1 MICECKNTEMKTSSF
16 TRSVFLS
23 PFFSRVRPNARTC
36 VFQTIWTT
44 VDVFIF
50 MFCFFLLYWFV
61 LFVFVTFVLYIGFRT
76 EKRGVPVRNLCQ
88 SKGGNNVAGQ
98 SGSGLAAPVQ
108 VYRMAKEEDFCCCFS
123 LFLRLFLSYERTVT
137 YSPWQSWNCVKRSSK
152 TSRRKNGYSTFRHSR
167 LRFIVAILVVVVVV
181 NIDVSLHL

>member
-16 TRSVFLS
+16 KRSVFLS
-23 PFFSRVRPNARTC
+23 LFFFSRVRLTARTC
-36 VFQTIWTT
+36 VFLTFWTT

-50 MFCFFLLYWFV
+50 MFSFFLLFWFV
-61 LFVFVTFVLYIGFRT
+61 LFVFVTFFLYIGFRT
-76 EKRGVPVRNLCQ
+76 EQRGVPVRNLCSESAGKSWLPRLRRAELSQ

-98 SGSGLAAPVQ
+98 SGSSLAASVQ
-108 VYRMAKEEDFCCCFS
+108 VCRITKEEDFCFCFL

-152 TSRRKNGYSTFRHSR
+152 TSRMKNGCSTFRHSR
-167 LRFIVAILVVVVVV
+167 
-181 NIDVSLHL
+181 

>member
-1 MICECKNTEMKTSSF
+1 MICECKNTETKTSSF

-23 PFFSRVRPNARTC
+23 PFFFQGTPQCEDLRLPNYLNNRRC
-36 VFQTIWTT
+36 FYLHV
-44 VDVFIF
+44 
-50 MFCFFLLYWFV
+50 FFLSFV

-98 SGSGLAAPVQ
+98 SGSSLAAPVQ

-167 LRFIVAILVVVVVV
+167 
-181 NIDVSLHL
+181 

>member
-1 MICECKNTEMKTSSF
+1 MKCECKIQKWKQAVLQE
-16 TRSVFLS
+16 VFFSAL
-23 PFFSRVRPNARTC
+23 FFSRVHLIARTC
-36 VFQTIWTT
+36 VFKTIWTT

-50 MFCFFLLYWFV
+50 MFSFFLLFWFV

-76 EKRGVPVRNLCQ
+76 EQRGIPVRNLCSESAGKSWLPRLRRPELSQ

-98 SGSGLAAPVQ
+98 SGSSLAASVQ
-108 VYRMAKEEDFCCCFS
+108 VCRMAKEEDFCCCFS
-123 LFLRLFLSYERTVT
+123 LFYGCFLSYERTLT

-167 LRFIVAILVVVVVV
+167 
-181 NIDVSLHL
+181 